1 MADAVKKEVKITR
14 SLPVKTKKESSNILI
29 RQSSLPLM
37 TEAESAPSQNCRRL
51 VVLGSP
57 KVGKSSLVSRF
68 LYNTYDE
75 KHTPTIEDFHRKI
88 YRIKGEAYRLDILD
102 TSGLQPFPAMRRLSF
117 LTGKLVFCLVTVDF
131 VCNKRLSSLW
141 LQPLVMVEI

>member
-1 MADAVKKEVKITR
+1 MTSSPKKELSFK
-14 SLPVKTKKESSNILI
+14 LPPLKSKKDSSNILI

-37 TEAESAPSQNCRRL
+37 TEAESAPAQNCRRL

-57 KVGKSSLVSRF
+57 NVGKTAIVTRF
-68 LYNTYDE
+68 LYNSFEDKY
-75 KHTPTIEDFHRKI
+75 TPTIEDFHRKI

-117 LTGKLVFCLVTVDF
+117 LTGKKKKKKTNRIISGFDKAVF
-131 VCNKRLSSLW
+131 KG
-141 LQPLVMVEI
+141 